1 MNTLGAE
8 TYAGFGISIV
18 LPRQID
24 GVARQVLQALRS
36 RSVSCESRSMPNEKD
51 QNRPVLTMQMLV
63 VAAVDPRR
71 SCLARKVAV
80 SSLYWVS

>member
-24 GVARQVLQALRS
+24 GVARQVLQL
-36 RSVSCESRSMPNEKD
+36 
-51 QNRPVLTMQMLV
+51 
-63 VAAVDPRR
+63 
-71 SCLARKVAV
+71 
-80 SSLYWVS
+80 